1 MGVISSILQKNADSW
16 DLTNFPR
23 WLGGGPTKSGVVV
36 NEHTAMRHITVQSC
50 LRVRAETIASFP
62 LSVYRKRRSGKGR
75 DEIRDH
81 PVYDLIHA
89 APNDE
94 MSSATWL
101 QFMNCNLDS
110 SGNAYSVITTNKR
123 GQLIDLYPWKW
134 DEITPQR
141 NPKTNKLEYW
151 FSDRGKSEVLPSERV
166 LHIPGWCFDGLKG
179 YSTIHLAREAVGLG
193 MAISEFTSRF
203 YGQGMNVGT
212 VIEGNESL
220 NPDQALRIRE
230 QFIQKGSGL
239 ANSWMPI
246 VLHGGLKMNRIP
258 MPLNDAQFIE
268 TYKLNRDEICGLYR
282 VPPHLVANLE
292 RATFSNIEHQSLDYV
307 MFSMLPVVTQYEQVM
322 NWKLFTKEEREQ
334 GYYVKFN
341 LDALLR
347 GDAKSRAEAM
357 SIKRQNG
364 IINAD
369 EWRELD
375 DINPIGGV
383 AGTTYFV
390 MSNMMSAETAAK
402 QLPKQQQPNNEPGKE
417 VS

>member
-1 MGVISSILQKNADSW
+1 MGFISEILQKNADSW

-23 WLGGGPTKSGVVV
+23 WFGGAQTKSGVVV
-36 NEHTAMRHITVQSC
+36 NESTAMRHITVQSC

-62 LSVYRKRRSGKGR
+62 ISVYRKRKNGKGR
-75 DEIRDH
+75 DEARDH

-89 APNDE
+89 SPNDE
-94 MSSATWL
+94 MASATWL
-101 QFMNCNLDS
+101 QFMNCNLDV
-110 SGNAYSVITTNKR
+110 SGNAYSIITTNRR
-123 GQLIDLYPWKW
+123 GQVMDIYPWKW
-134 DEITPQR
+134 NEITPQR
-141 NPKTNKLEYW
+141 NLSTDKLEY
-151 FSDRGKSEVLPSERV
+151 FVSDRGKTEVLPPEKV
-166 LHIPGWCFDGLKG
+166 LHIPGWHFDGLKG

-193 MAISEFTSRF
+193 MAISEFTARF

-212 VIEGNESL
+212 VIEGSE
-220 NPDQALRIRE
+220 ALTSDGAARIRE

-307 MFSMLPVVTQYEQVM
+307 MFSMLPVVTQYEQIM

-347 GDAKSRAEAM
+347 GDAKSRAEALA
-357 SIKRQNG
+357 IKRQNG
-364 IINAD
+364 VINAD

-375 DINPIGGV
+375 DQNPIGGV
-383 AGTTYFV
+383 AGTTYFL
-390 MSNMMSAETAAK
+390 MSNLMSAETAAK

-417 VS
+417 VG